1 MKEITVSEIL
11 KAVQLTKR
19 YGSQYAL
26 DHVDLSLERGR
37 IVGLLGPNGS
47 GKTTFLKIIAGLLSP
62 SEGELTIDGEAPGKI
77 TKRVVAYLPDR
88 PVCSKSMRVRDLV
101 RKLDD
106 FFDDF
111 DQDQALRLL
120 SEMDIDLDKRFK
132 ELSKGTIDKVQIVLA
147 MSRKAA
153 LYLLDEPIGGV
164 DPAARE
170 LIIKTII
177 NNYNPEATVVIATH
191 LIADVEPVLD
201 DVVFLK
207 QGHIVLHQDVDGLRA
222 EREKSVDEIFREV
235 FSC

>member
-1 MKEITVSEIL
+1 MSEIL
-11 KAVQLTKR
+11 KAEQLTKR
-19 YGSQYAL
+19 YGGQCAL
-26 DHVDLSLERGR
+26 DHIDLSLERGR

-47 GKTTFLKIIAGLLSP
+47 GKTTLLKIIAGLLSQ
-62 SEGELTIDGEAPGKI
+62 SEGSVTIDDEAPGKN
-77 TKRVVAYLPDR
+77 TKRIVSYLPDR
-88 PVCSKSMRVRDLV
+88 PVFSKSMRVRDLV

-111 DQDQALRLL
+111 DQDQALRLF
-120 SEMDIDLDKRFK
+120 SEMDIDLNKRFK

>member
-1 MKEITVSEIL
+1 
-11 KAVQLTKR
+11 
-19 YGSQYAL
+19 
-26 DHVDLSLERGR
+26 
-37 IVGLLGPNGS
+37 
-47 GKTTFLKIIAGLLSP
+47 
-62 SEGELTIDGEAPGKI
+62 
-77 TKRVVAYLPDR
+77 
-88 PVCSKSMRVRDLV
+88 MRVRDLV
-101 RKLDD
+101 KKLDD

-111 DQDQALRLL
+111 DRDQALQLL

-132 ELSKGTIDKVQIVLA
+132 ELSKGTIDKVQIVLT

>member
-1 MKEITVSEIL
+1 MSEIL
-11 KAVQLTKR
+11 KAEQLTKR
-19 YGSQYAL
+19 YGGQCAL
-26 DHVDLSLERGR
+26 DHIDLSLERGR

-47 GKTTFLKIIAGLLSP
+47 GKTTLLKIAAGLLSQ
-62 SEGELTIDGEAPGKI
+62 SEGSVTIDDEAPGKN
-77 TKRVVAYLPDR
+77 TKRIVSYLPDR
-88 PVCSKSMRVRDLV
+88 PVFSKSMRVNDLV
-101 RKLDD
+101 CKLAD
-106 FFDDF
+106 FYDDF
-111 DQDQALRLL
+111 DREQAIRLF
-120 SEMDIDLDKRFK
+120 SEMDIDLNKRFK

>member
-1 MKEITVSEIL
+1 MSEIL
-11 KAVQLTKR
+11 KADQLTKR
-19 YGSQYAL
+19 YGGLFAL

-47 GKTTFLKIIAGLLSP
+47 GKTTLLKIAAGLLSP
-62 SEGELTIDGEAPGKI
+62 SEGELTIDGEMPGKS

-88 PVCSKSMRVRDLV
+88 PVCSKSIRVRDLV
-101 RKLDD
+101 KKLDD

-111 DQDQALRLL
+111 DRDQALQLL

-132 ELSKGTIDKVQIVLA
+132 ELSKGTIDKVQIVLT

-222 EREKSVDEIFREV
+222 EREKSVDEIFRKV

>member
-1 MKEITVSEIL
+1 MSEIL
-11 KAVQLTKR
+11 KAEQLTKR
-19 YGSQYAL
+19 YGGQCAL
-26 DHVDLSLERGR
+26 DHIDLSLERGR

-47 GKTTFLKIIAGLLSP
+47 GKTTLLKIIAGLLSQ
-62 SEGELTIDGEAPGKI
+62 SEGSVTIDDEAPGKN
-77 TKRVVAYLPDR
+77 TKRIVSYLPDR
-88 PVCSKSMRVRDLV
+88 PVFSKSMRVRDLV
-101 RKLDD
+101 KKLDD

-111 DQDQALRLL
+111 DQDQALRLF
-120 SEMDIDLDKRFK
+120 SEMDIDLNKRFK

-207 QGHIVLHQDVDGLRA
+207 QGRIVLHQDVDGLRA

>member
-1 MKEITVSEIL
+1 MSEIL
-11 KAVQLTKR
+11 KADQLTKR
-19 YGSQYAL
+19 YGGLFAL

-47 GKTTFLKIIAGLLSP
+47 GKTTLLKIAAGLLSP
-62 SEGELTIDGEAPGKI
+62 SEGELTIDGEMPGKS

-101 RKLDD
+101 KKLDD

-111 DQDQALRLL
+111 DRDQALQLL

-132 ELSKGTIDKVQIVLA
+132 ELSKGTIDKVQIVLT

>member
-1 MKEITVSEIL
+1 MSEIL
-11 KAVQLTKR
+11 KADQLTKR
-19 YGSQYAL
+19 YGGLFAL

-47 GKTTFLKIIAGLLSP
+47 GKTTLLKIAAGLLSP
-62 SEGELTIDGEAPGKI
+62 SEGELTIDGEMPGKS

-88 PVCSKSMRVRDLV
+88 PVCSKSIRVRDLV
-101 RKLDD
+101 KKLDD

-111 DQDQALRLL
+111 DRDQALQLL

-132 ELSKGTIDKVQIVLA
+132 ELSKGTIDKVQIVLT

>member
-1 MKEITVSEIL
+1 MSEIL
-11 KAVQLTKR
+11 KADQLTKR
-19 YGSQYAL
+19 YGSQCAL
-26 DHVDLSLERGR
+26 DHIDLTLERGR

-47 GKTTFLKIIAGLLSP
+47 GKTTLLKIAAGLLSP
-62 SEGELTIDGEAPGKI
+62 SEGELTIDGEMPGKS
-77 TKRVVAYLPDR
+77 TKRAVAYLPDR
-88 PVCSKSMRVRDLV
+88 PVCSKSIRVRDLV
-101 RKLDD
+101 KKLDD

-111 DQDQALRLL
+111 DRDQALQLL

-132 ELSKGTIDKVQIVLA
+132 ELSKGTIDKVQIVLT

>member
-1 MKEITVSEIL
+1 MSEIL
-11 KAVQLTKR
+11 KADQLTKR
-19 YGSQYAL
+19 YGGLFAL

-47 GKTTFLKIIAGLLSP
+47 GKTTLLKIAAGLLSP
-62 SEGELTIDGEAPGKI
+62 SEGELTIDGEIPGKS

-88 PVCSKSMRVRDLV
+88 PVCSKSMRVHDLV
-101 RKLDD
+101 KKLDD

-111 DQDQALRLL
+111 DREQALRLL

-132 ELSKGTIDKVQIVLA
+132 ELSKGTIDKVQIVLT

>member
-1 MKEITVSEIL
+1 MSEIL
-11 KAVQLTKR
+11 KADQLTKR
-19 YGSQYAL
+19 YGGLFAL

-47 GKTTFLKIIAGLLSP
+47 GKTTLLKIAAGLLSP
-62 SEGELTIDGEAPGKI
+62 SEGELTIDGEMPGKS

-101 RKLDD
+101 KKLDD

-111 DQDQALRLL
+111 DRDQALQLL
-120 SEMDIDLDKRFK
+120 SEMDIDLNKRFK

-207 QGHIVLHQDVDGLRA
+207 QGRIVLHQDVDGLRA

>member
-1 MKEITVSEIL
+1 MSEIL
-11 KAVQLTKR
+11 KADQLTKR
-19 YGSQYAL
+19 YGGLFAL

-47 GKTTFLKIIAGLLSP
+47 GKTTLLKIAAGLLSP
-62 SEGELTIDGEAPGKI
+62 SEGELTIDGEMPGKS

-101 RKLDD
+101 KKLDD

-111 DQDQALRLL
+111 DREQALQLL
-120 SEMDIDLDKRFK
+120 SEIDIDLDKRFK
-132 ELSKGTIDKVQIVLA
+132 ELSKGTIDKVQIVLT

>member
-1 MKEITVSEIL
+1 MSEIL
-11 KAVQLTKR
+11 KADQLTKR
-19 YGSQYAL
+19 YGGLFAL

-47 GKTTFLKIIAGLLSP
+47 GKTTLLKIAAGLLSP
-62 SEGELTIDGEAPGKI
+62 SEGELTIDGEMPGKS

-88 PVCSKSMRVRDLV
+88 PVCSKSIRVRDLV
-101 RKLDD
+101 KKLDD

-111 DQDQALRLL
+111 DREQALQLL

-132 ELSKGTIDKVQIVLA
+132 ELSKGTIDKVQIVLT

-207 QGHIVLHQDVDGLRA
+207 QGRIVLHQDVDGLRA

>member
-1 MKEITVSEIL
+1 MSEIL
-11 KAVQLTKR
+11 KADQLTKR
-19 YGSQYAL
+19 YGSQCAL
-26 DHVDLSLERGR
+26 DHIDLTLERGR

-47 GKTTFLKIIAGLLSP
+47 GKTTLLKIAAGLLSP
-62 SEGELTIDGEAPGKI
+62 SEGELTIDGEMPGKS
-77 TKRVVAYLPDR
+77 TKRAVAYLPDR
-88 PVCSKSMRVRDLV
+88 PVCSKSIRVRDLV
-101 RKLDD
+101 KKLDD

-111 DQDQALRLL
+111 DREQALRLL

-132 ELSKGTIDKVQIVLA
+132 ELSKGTIDKVQIVLT

>member
-1 MKEITVSEIL
+1 MSEIL
-11 KAVQLTKR
+11 KAEQLTKR
-19 YGSQYAL
+19 YGGQCAL
-26 DHVDLSLERGR
+26 DHIDLSLERGR

-47 GKTTFLKIIAGLLSP
+47 GKTTLLKIIAGLLSQ
-62 SEGELTIDGEAPGKI
+62 SEGSVTIDDEAPGKN
-77 TKRVVAYLPDR
+77 TKRIVSYLPDR
-88 PVCSKSMRVRDLV
+88 PVFSKSMRVRDLV

-111 DQDQALRLL
+111 DQDQA
-120 SEMDIDLDKRFK
+120 
-132 ELSKGTIDKVQIVLA
+132 
-147 MSRKAA
+147 
-153 LYLLDEPIGGV
+153 LDEPIGGV

-207 QGHIVLHQDVDGLRA
+207 QGRIVLHQDVDGLRA

>member
-1 MKEITVSEIL
+1 MSEIL
-11 KAVQLTKR
+11 KADQLTKR
-19 YGSQYAL
+19 YGGLFAL

-47 GKTTFLKIIAGLLSP
+47 GKTTLLKIAAGLLSP
-62 SEGELTIDGEAPGKI
+62 SEGELTIDGEMPGKS

-101 RKLDD
+101 KKLDD

-111 DQDQALRLL
+111 DREQALQLL

-132 ELSKGTIDKVQIVLA
+132 ELSKGTIDKVQIVLT

>member
-1 MKEITVSEIL
+1 MSEIL
-11 KAVQLTKR
+11 KAEQLTKR
-19 YGSQYAL
+19 YGGQCAL
-26 DHVDLSLERGR
+26 DHIDLSLERGR

-47 GKTTFLKIIAGLLSP
+47 GKTTLLKIAAGLLSQ
-62 SEGELTIDGEAPGKI
+62 SEGSVTIDDEAPGKN
-77 TKRVVAYLPDR
+77 TKRIVSYLPDR
-88 PVCSKSMRVRDLV
+88 PVFSKSMRVNDLV
-101 RKLDD
+101 CKLADFYDD
-106 FFDDF
+106 FVRE
-111 DQDQALRLL
+111 QALRLF
-120 SEMDIDLDKRFK
+120 SEMDIDLNKRFK

-207 QGHIVLHQDVDGLRA
+207 QGRIVLHQDVDGLRA

>member
-1 MKEITVSEIL
+1 MSEIL
-11 KAVQLTKR
+11 KAEQLTKR
-19 YGSQYAL
+19 YGGQCAL
-26 DHVDLSLERGR
+26 DHIDLSLERGR

-47 GKTTFLKIIAGLLSP
+47 GKTTLLKIAAGLLSQ
-62 SEGELTIDGEAPGKI
+62 SEGSVTIDDEAPGKN
-77 TKRVVAYLPDR
+77 TKRIVSYLPDR
-88 PVCSKSMRVRDLV
+88 PVFSKSMRVNDLV
-101 RKLDD
+101 CKLAD
-106 FFDDF
+106 FYDDF
-111 DQDQALRLL
+111 DREQALRLF
-120 SEMDIDLDKRFK
+120 SEMDIDLNKRFK

>member
-1 MKEITVSEIL
+1 MSEIL
-11 KAVQLTKR
+11 KAEQLTKR
-19 YGSQYAL
+19 YGGQCAL
-26 DHVDLSLERGR
+26 DHIDLSLERGR

-47 GKTTFLKIIAGLLSP
+47 GKTTLLKIAAGLLSQ
-62 SEGELTIDGEAPGKI
+62 SEGSVTIDDEAPGKN
-77 TKRVVAYLPDR
+77 TKRIVSYLPDR
-88 PVCSKSMRVRDLV
+88 PVFSKSMRVRDLV

-111 DQDQALRLL
+111 DQDQALRLF
-120 SEMDIDLDKRFK
+120 SEMDIDLNKRFK

-207 QGHIVLHQDVDGLRA
+207 QGRIVLHQDVDGLRA

>member
-1 MKEITVSEIL
+1 MSEIL
-11 KAVQLTKR
+11 KAEQLTKR
-19 YGSQYAL
+19 YGGQCAL
-26 DHVDLSLERGR
+26 DHIDLSLERGR

-47 GKTTFLKIIAGLLSP
+47 GKTTLLKIIAGLLSQ
-62 SEGELTIDGEAPGKI
+62 SEGSVTIDDEAPGKN
-77 TKRVVAYLPDR
+77 TKRIVSYLPDR
-88 PVCSKSMRVRDLV
+88 PVFSKSMRVRDLV

-111 DQDQALRLL
+111 DQDQALRLF
-120 SEMDIDLDKRFK
+120 SEMDIDLNKRFK

-207 QGHIVLHQDVDGLRA
+207 QGRIVLHQDVDGLRA

>member
-1 MKEITVSEIL
+1 MSEIL

-19 YGSQYAL
+19 YSGLCAL

-47 GKTTFLKIIAGLLSP
+47 GKTTLLKIAAGLLSP

>member
-1 MKEITVSEIL
+1 MSEIL
-11 KAVQLTKR
+11 KADQLTKR
-19 YGSQYAL
+19 YGGLFAL

-47 GKTTFLKIIAGLLSP
+47 GKTTLLKIAAGLLSP
-62 SEGELTIDGEAPGKI
+62 SEGELTIDGEMPGKS

-88 PVCSKSMRVRDLV
+88 PVCSKSIRVRDLV
-101 RKLDD
+101 KKLDD

-111 DQDQALRLL
+111 DREQALQLL

-132 ELSKGTIDKVQIVLA
+132 ELSKGTIDKVQIVLT

>member
-1 MKEITVSEIL
+1 MSEIL
-11 KAVQLTKR
+11 KADQLTKR
-19 YGSQYAL
+19 YGGLFAL

-47 GKTTFLKIIAGLLSP
+47 GKTTLLKIAAGLLSP
-62 SEGELTIDGEAPGKI
+62 SEGELTIDGEMPGKS

-101 RKLDD
+101 KKLDD

-111 DQDQALRLL
+111 DREQALKLL

-132 ELSKGTIDKVQIVLA
+132 ELSKGTIDKVQIVLT